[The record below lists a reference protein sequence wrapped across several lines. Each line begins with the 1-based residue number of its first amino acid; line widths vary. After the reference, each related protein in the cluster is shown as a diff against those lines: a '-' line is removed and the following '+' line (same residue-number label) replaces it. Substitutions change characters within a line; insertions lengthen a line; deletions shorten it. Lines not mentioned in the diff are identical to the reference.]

1 MLFDFFLFVIVA
13 EPIEGKVTKSP
24 SVLILYYCFPLSVAT
39 SWDDL
44 RRFCRYGS
52 DIDVNIR
59 KVRKIHKS
67 NFKLIII
74 IFLNSNLIYE
84 CDTLLRCAGDPSLN
98 VNLYR

>member
-1 MLFDFFLFVIVA
+1 MLFDCFLFVIVA

-24 SVLILYYCFPLSVAT
+24 SVLILYYCFPFSVAT

-84 CDTLLRCAGDPSLN
+84 CDTLVRCAGDPSLN